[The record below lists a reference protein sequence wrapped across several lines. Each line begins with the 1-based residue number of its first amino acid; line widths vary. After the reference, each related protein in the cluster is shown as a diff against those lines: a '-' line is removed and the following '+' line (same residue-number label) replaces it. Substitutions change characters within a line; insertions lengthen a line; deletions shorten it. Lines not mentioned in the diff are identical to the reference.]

1 MKKVTTLSKDEWDNL
16 RYPIQLE
23 QLSEEA
29 GGGWM
34 AWIPLLGRG
43 AFMVDAETE
52 LEAIHE
58 LEELRKSRYDLVIAS
73 GQPIPVPD
81 DDAEEDAMPS
91 GKWLF
96 RTTPLLHRRLQEAA
110 EAQKISLNA
119 YCNQVLE
126 RSIATDTMG
135 SMVNMLQMLG
145 DAIKTNAHM
154 LEESN
159 RKAREFSLPESIWQR
174 LSISADTLLA
184 THPPRGFDNRI
195 SESDRPVYQRAL
207 ALMASSVV
215 LPAKPINQSREPAIY
230 SEVGGQ
236 KLQSA

>member
-1 MKKVTTLSKDEWDNL
+1 MKRVAKLSKDEWDNL

-29 GGGWM
+29 GGGWL

-43 AFMVDAETE
+43 AFMVDAETAQ
-52 LEAIHE
+52 EAIRE

-81 DDAEEDAMPS
+81 DPSEEEALPS

-110 EAQKISLNA
+110 EAQNISLNA

-126 RSIATDTMG
+126 RALTTDAMG
-135 SMVNMLQMLG
+135 SMLTMLQSLEN
-145 DAIKTNAHM
+145 AIKTNVHL
-154 LEESN
+154 LEES
-159 RKAREFSLPESIWQR
+159 
-174 LSISADTLLA
+174 
-184 THPPRGFDNRI
+184 
-195 SESDRPVYQRAL
+195 
-207 ALMASSVV
+207 
-215 LPAKPINQSREPAIY
+215 SREAIA
-230 SEVGGQ
+230 VRQG
-236 KLQSA
+236 SAASAEAVDRAPDGELRRGTRGRGKASHPEFAHAP